1 VADET
6 LESIATEIAGCTR
19 CTLSATRTRTVPG
32 EGRACASIVFIGEAP
47 GAREDALGRPFVG
60 ASGKLLEGLLASI
73 GMTRDD
79 VAILNIVKCR
89 PPENRDPQPVERA
102 ACAPFLQRQLAIL
115 RPRVI
120 ATLGRHA
127 LAVFAPA
134 ESISEVHGAP
144 LETAESPLLGG
155 AILFPLYHP
164 AAALHNGA
172 LRPVLERDM
181 AELAVVSRGGSRA
194 AAGEGSL
201 YTTVPTTEPQ
211 PPRFEREAP

>member
-6 LESIATEIAGCTR
+6 LESIAAEVAGCTR
-19 CTLSATRTRTVPG
+19 CTLAATRTHTVPG
-32 EGRACASIVFIGEAP
+32 EGGAGASIVFIGEAP
-47 GAREDALGRPFVG
+47 GAREDALGRPFMG
-60 ASGKLLEGLLASI
+60 ASGRLLEGLLAGI

-79 VAILNIVKCR
+79 VAILNVVKCR
-89 PPENRDPQPVERA
+89 PPANRDPQPDERA
-102 ACAPFLQRQLAIL
+102 ACAPFLQRQLALL

-127 LAVFAPA
+127 LAVFASA
-134 ESISEVHGAP
+134 ASIGDVHGAP
-144 LETAESPLLGG
+144 LETADSPLLGG

-181 AELAVVSRGGSRA
+181 AELAAASRGSARSA
-194 AAGEGSL
+194 AREGSL